1 MDSINEKGCVIFVS
15 ATSTLFDMIFMK
27 MEVWINDISR
37 VTRQIKTL
45 FHNERRGEAELQVM
59 KYLDLPSHEL

>member
-1 MDSINEKGCVIFVS
+1 MDSISEKGCVILVS

-45 FHNERRGEAELQVM
+45 FHNE
-59 KYLDLPSHEL
+59 

>member
-27 MEVWINDISR
+27 MEVWINDILLS
-37 VTRQIKTL
+37 VTRGSNGNYLTSDIS
-45 FHNERRGEAELQVM
+45 QV
-59 KYLDLPSHEL
+59 KD

>member
-27 MEVWINDISR
+27 MEVWINDTSL
-37 VTRQIKTL
+37 VTWQIKTL
-45 FHNERRGEAELQVM
+45 FHN
-59 KYLDLPSHEL
+59 S